1 MKINQDMSNLILI
14 FVKEIINQ
22 LKPQNIMKNLNTIY
36 SKISTFLYGT
46 NGSSI
51 AETSW

>member
-1 MKINQDMSNLILI
+1 MSNLIPI

-22 LKPQNIMKNLNTIY
+22 LKPQTIMKNLNSIFD
-36 SKISTFLYGT
+36 SISFFLYGV

>member
-1 MKINQDMSNLILI
+1 MSNLIPI

-22 LKPQNIMKNLNTIY
+22 LKPQNIMKNLNSIY
-36 SKISTFLYGT
+36 STISFFLYGA
-46 NGSSI
+46 NGRSI